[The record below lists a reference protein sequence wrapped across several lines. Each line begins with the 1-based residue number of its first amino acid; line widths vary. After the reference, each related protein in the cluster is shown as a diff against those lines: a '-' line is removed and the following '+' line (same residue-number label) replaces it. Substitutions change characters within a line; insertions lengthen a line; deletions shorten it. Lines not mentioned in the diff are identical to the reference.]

1 MERILIVED
10 DKLINDG
17 VKAYLCGKGY
27 ECVSA
32 HDLYSARLALTDSFH
47 LVLLDIKL
55 PDGSGLELCREIR
68 KTSRVPI
75 IFLTANDTDADMIE
89 GFQQGCDDYIS
100 KPFSLDVLLQRIIA
114 VLRRSSSEEKLEVYT
129 YQDLSVDFEK
139 RKVCVRNE
147 PVKLSATEFKLLEL
161 LIKNKGQV
169 LTRDIILSRI
179 WDIDENFV
187 DDSTLSVHVRR
198 LRQKLERDAKNP
210 EYIITVFGIG
220 YTFGK

>member
-1 MERILIVED
+1 
-10 DKLINDG
+10 
-17 VKAYLCGKGY
+17 
-27 ECVSA
+27 
-32 HDLYSARLALTDSFH
+32 
-47 LVLLDIKL
+47 
-55 PDGSGLELCREIR
+55 
-68 KTSRVPI
+68 
-75 IFLTANDTDADMIE
+75 MIE

-114 VLRRSSSEEKLEVYT
+114 VLRRSSSEEKSEVYT

>member
-10 DKLINDG
+10 DKFINDG
-17 VKAYLCGKGY
+17 VKSYLRGKGY
-27 ECVSA
+27 ECASA
-32 HDLYSARLALTDSFH
+32 YDLDSARLMLAGSFH
-47 LVLLDIKL
+47 LVILDIKL
-55 PDGSGLELCREIR
+55 PDGSGLDLCSEIR

-75 IFLTANDTDADMIE
+75 IFLTANDTDEDMIE
-89 GFQQGCDDYIS
+89 GFKQGCDDYIS

-114 VLRRSSSEEKLEVYT
+114 VLRRSSNEEKSEVYT
-129 YQDLSVDFEK
+129 YKDLSVDFEK
-139 RKVCVRNE
+139 LKVYVGNE

-169 LTRDIILSRI
+169 LTRDVILSRI

-187 DDSTLSVHVRR
+187 DDGTLSVHVRR

>member
-1 MERILIVED
+1 MKKIIIVED
-10 DKLINDG
+10 DTILNKTL
-17 VKAYLCGKGY
+17 AYNLVSDGY
-27 ECVSA
+27 EVVSA
-32 HDLYSARLALTDSFH
+32 YSCSMARSRLNDSYHLA
-47 LVLLDIKL
+47 LLDINL
-55 PDGSGLELCREIR
+55 PDGSGLDLCSEIR

-75 IFLTANDTDADMIE
+75 IFLTANDTDEDMIE
-89 GFQQGCDDYIS
+89 GFKQGCDDYIS

-114 VLRRSSSEEKLEVYT
+114 VLRRSSNEEKSEVYT
-129 YQDLSVDFEK
+129 YKDLSVDFEK
-139 RKVCVRNE
+139 LKVYVGNE

-169 LTRDIILSRI
+169 LTRDVILSRI

-187 DDSTLSVHVRR
+187 DDGTLSVHVRR